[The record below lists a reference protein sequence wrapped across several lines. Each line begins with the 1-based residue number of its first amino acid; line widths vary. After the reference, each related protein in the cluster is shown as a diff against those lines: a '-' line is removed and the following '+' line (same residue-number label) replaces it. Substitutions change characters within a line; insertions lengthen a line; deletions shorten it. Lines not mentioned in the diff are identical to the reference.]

1 MADEQRTQEMD
12 PQFEALRQAIA
23 GDVADQVARLGQQL
37 RKDLSGDLSQ
47 QVTSLGQQLRKDLA
61 DDLTQQV
68 TSLGQ
73 QLRKDL
79 ADDLTQQVTSL
90 GQQLRKDL
98 SGDIAKQLET
108 AGEHL
113 AGRMQVHAEELKELM
128 QKAAEGYGGTLEG
141 IQRDL
146 KEFREEWR
154 KKADDT
160 DLILA
165 NHNDRITSLQQSAK
179 G

>member
-1 MADEQRTQEMD
+1 MD
-12 PQFEALRQAIA
+12 PKFEALRQAIA
-23 GDVADQVARLGQQL
+23 SDVADQVAR
-37 RKDLSGDLSQ
+37 
-47 QVTSLGQQLRKDLA
+47 
-61 DDLTQQV
+61 
-68 TSLGQ
+68 
-73 QLRKDL
+73 
-79 ADDLTQQVTSL
+79 L

-113 AGRMQVHAEELKELM
+113 AGRMQVHAEELKDQM
-128 QKAAEGYGGTLEG
+128 QKAAEGYGGTLDG

-146 KEFREEWR
+146 KEFRAEWR

-165 NHNDRITSLQQSAK
+165 NHNSRITVLEQSAK

>member
-1 MADEQRTQEMD
+1 MADEQPTQEMD
-12 PQFEALRQAIA
+12 PKFEALRQAIA
-23 GDVADQVARLGQQL
+23 RDVADQVVRLGEQL
-37 RKDLSGDLSQ
+37 RKDLSSDVSQ
-47 QVTSLGQQLRKDLA
+47 QITSLGQQLRKDLSN
-61 DDLTQQV
+61 DL
-68 TSLGQ
+68 S
-73 QLRKDL
+73 
-79 ADDLTQQVTSL
+79 QQVTSL

-108 AGEHL
+108 AGDHL
-113 AGRMQVHAEELKELM
+113 AGRMQVHAEELKDQM
-128 QKAAEGYGGTLEG
+128 QKAAEGYGGTLDG

-146 KEFREEWR
+146 KEFRDEWR

-165 NHNDRITSLQQSAK
+165 NHNGRITVLEQSAK